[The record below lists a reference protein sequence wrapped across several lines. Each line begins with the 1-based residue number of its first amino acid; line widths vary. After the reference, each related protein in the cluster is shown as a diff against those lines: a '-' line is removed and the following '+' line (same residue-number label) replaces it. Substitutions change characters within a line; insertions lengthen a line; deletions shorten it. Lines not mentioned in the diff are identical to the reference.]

1 MLMMMLCI
9 LISVL
14 LLGSTSAFSS
24 SSVSSVHRS
33 RSFVSMINPKRLPF
47 IAGNWKMNTDLK
59 SAIALATE
67 VAELTKTVDPK
78 KVEIGI
84 CPPFPFLGQVGD
96 IVSKSPANI
105 KLGAQNCFYELKGA
119 YTGAVSAP
127 MLKSVGCQYSLIG
140 HSERRKIFSETDGAI
155 NHVVERVQEAGII
168 PILCIGETKEE
179 YELGLNEEIC
189 TLQLCKDLKGLSPEQ
204 VSKIVIA
211 YEPVWAIGTG
221 LSATPE
227 IAQGVHFAIR
237 KWLRRIYG
245 DDVAEMVRIQYGGSV
260 TPETVDELMRCP
272 DIDGVT
278 NYHYFFDQ
286 LIIIISFI
294 IIRP

>member
-1 MLMMMLCI
+1 
-9 LISVL
+9 
-14 LLGSTSAFSS
+14 
-24 SSVSSVHRS
+24 
-33 RSFVSMINPKRLPF
+33 
-47 IAGNWKMNTDLK
+47 MNTDLK

-67 VAELTKTVDPK
+67 VAELTKTCDPK
-78 KVEIGI
+78 KVEIAV

-96 IVSKSPANI
+96 IVSKSPSQI

-155 NHVVERVQEAGII
+155 NHVVERVHEAGII

-189 TLQLCKDLKGLSPEQ
+189 TLQLCKDLKGLTPEQ

-227 IAQGVHFAIR
+227 IAQSVHFAIR

-272 DIDGVT
+272 DIDGALVGGAS
-278 NYHYFFDQ
+278 
-286 LIIIISFI
+286 LVAKSFARI
-294 IIRP
+294 AMFNR